1 MNPRL
6 KKFQDHLLKNNI
18 DAFLVTKPIDIS
30 YLVDFPSEDSWLLVT
45 RKEIFY
51 ITDARYTCEVQ
62 KHLKKIEVQQ
72 YTRSLTKHV
81 AELALKKKIR
91 RIGFDDRYLSVAQFC
106 SLKKNIKK
114 SRLIT
119 VNFLV
124 EALRAIKTK
133 KELFLIRKAIKINL
147 KCYQYLGRIIKPGL
161 TERKILDKLES
172 YVKAQKV
179 RFSFPPIIASGP
191 HASYPHAKVTS
202 RKLRRGEVLLVDLG
216 IEVQGYK
223 SDLTRMFFLGK
234 IPESVKEA
242 YRLVCQAQQCAI
254 LAIKPGQRADKI
266 DKQAR
271 NFLKQNKL
279 DKFFSH
285 SLGHGIGLEVHENPT
300 LSSKNR
306 TILKEGMVL
315 TVEPGVYLPDQFGIR
330 VEDMVLVTAKG
341 CKVLSR

>member
-1 MNPRL
+1 VNPKL
-6 KKFQDHLLKNNI
+6 KEFQSCLPEHNV

-51 ITDARYTCEVQ
+51 ITDARYTLEAR
-62 KHLKKIEVQQ
+62 KYFKKGQVRQH
-72 YTRSLTKHV
+72 TKSLANYV
-81 AELALKKKIR
+81 AELALDKKIK
-91 RIGFDDRYLSVAQFC
+91 RIGFDSRHLSIAQFR
-106 SLKKNIKK
+106 SLKKHLK
-114 SRLIT
+114 SARLVTIDS
-119 VNFLV
+119 VV

-133 KELFLIRKAIKINL
+133 KELSLIKKAIKINL

-161 TERKILDKLES
+161 TERQILNKLES
-172 YVKAQKV
+172 YVKAQKAS
-179 RFSFPPIIASGP
+179 FSFPPIIASGP
-191 HASYPHAKVTS
+191 HASYPHAKVTN
-202 RKLRRGEVLLVDLG
+202 RKLRRGEVLLADLG

-242 YRLVCQAQQCAI
+242 YRLVCQAQACAI

-266 DKQAR
+266 DQQAR

-285 SLGHGIGLEVHENPT
+285 SLGHSIGLEVHENPT
-300 LSSKNR
+300 LSPKNQ
-306 TILKEGMVL
+306 TILKEGMVF

-330 VEDMVLVTAKG
+330 VEDMILVTAKG
-341 CKVLSR
+341 CTVLSR